1 VKLATLVQRVKLVVK
16 AQSVQQ
22 AQQVPEEILGRMVP
36 QASLVQMGLAVRKAR
51 LESPVRME
59 SLARPDLLGR
69 SVLEVIAATRAIR
82 AQPESKAVKVPRVL
96 EATAATQVKRAKRA
110 PRVKEVSSV
119 PLAKKPTQATQAAR
133 VGPAFKADSVQLALG
148 ATLATPVSLE
158 KQAQPGLEARLGLG
172 ATRVLLEIPAPRA
185 QPAGKAIAAQLE
197 TRDSKVQ
204 WDPVVFSE

>member
-1 VKLATLVQRVKLVVK
+1 ELLVLEATLDRKVQLVSRVKT
-16 AQSVQQ
+16 
-22 AQQVPEEILGRMVP
+22 
-36 QASLVQMGLAVRKAR
+36 GLAVRKAR

-59 SLARPDLLGR
+59 YPDKQDLLGPL
-69 SVLEVIAATRAIR
+69 VLEVIAATRAIR

-119 PLAKKPTQATQAAR
+119 PLAKKPMRVTWVTR

-148 ATLATPVSLE
+148 ATLATPASLE
-158 KQAQPGLEARLGLG
+158 KRARLVLEVQRDLG
-172 ATRVLLEIPAPRA
+172 ATRVLLEIPALRA
-185 QPAGKAIAAQLE
+185 QPAGKAIAAQPE

-204 WDPVVFSE
+204 WDQVVFSE